1 MLRDVYWRQ
10 YPIDL
15 LNDEKMGYI
24 ESKMPAGYE
33 YAPYMFY
40 ITALKLADDDGIF
53 DLEDGIIFARLMR
66 VKDVQ
71 IVFDIA
77 NLMRKYKIMYRL
89 SDDEN
94 IQLCGIVDWSYSDKK
109 KRTLAERKQVV
120 IAAIER
126 ERAKSMS
133 TKDFGPV
140 GCAGKCNDIPQSTAC
155 VGKCND
161 IPQGPGTAAPVPA
174 QNAPELAQSAV
185 FFMPEDDKNRK
196 NVVINADDD
205 KNAENVTDIQTDRQ
219 TDIQEVHTNTHTQ
232 QQATGYGLIECP
244 PPAACQNSIP
254 AVADTQNSETENQ
267 TDSEQAASSGD
278 NAMLAEQ
285 ALSQGETS
293 SEKIDT
299 ALFDYLNDFFVKNCY
314 GYKPKQSAKAIQQLA
329 DKISEISDEMNPPVD
344 VAAVLCTEY
353 KKMTEGGRSEYWK
366 GQPLL
371 PAYMIK
377 PRCWME
383 LMQYAGK
390 ILATKNNQ
398 NHFYEAMEKA
408 RIQADVE
415 HDEIVEHMNSEYE
428 KYGIDP
434 NSPSAAMELLR
445 ARSLEKNAQKPE
457 EQAKELEMPEDIF

>member
-1 MLRDVYWRQ
+1 VYWRQ

-120 IAAIER
+120 MAAIER

-161 IPQGPGTAAPVPA
+161 IPQGPGNIAPVPA
-174 QNAPELAQSAV
+174 QDAPEPAQSAV

-205 KNAENVTDIQTDRQ
+205 KSGENVTDIQTDS
-219 TDIQEVHTNTHTQ
+219 TDSTIQEVHTNTHTQ
-232 QQATGYGLIECP
+232 QQATGYGPIEGP
-244 PPAACQNSIP
+244 PPAACQNSRP
-254 AVADTQNSETENQ
+254 AVADIQNSETDNE
-267 TDSEQAASSGD
+267 THSEQAACSD
-278 NAMLAEQ
+278 EITQLAEQ
-285 ALSQGETS
+285 AMSIAGNSEETKS
-293 SEKIDT
+293 AVCKKLE
-299 ALFDYLNDFFVKNCY
+299 DFFVKFCY
-314 GYKPKQSAKAIQQLA
+314 GYDKKHGRHSVVKIADRICKLA
-329 DKISEISDEMNPPVD
+329 DDKNPAD
-344 VAAVLCTEY
+344 CICDILCKEF
-353 KKMTEGGRSEYWK
+353 KKMSDTGSGNPYWK
-366 GQPLL
+366 GIALL
-371 PAYMIK
+371 PSNMLKDSVWSY
-377 PRCWME
+377 
-383 LMQYAGK
+383 LMGFAGR
-390 ILATKNNQ
+390 ILAKQSKNNAFLREAEKYKADAEKEQ
-398 NHFYEAMEKA
+398 NNV
-408 RIQADVE
+408 ADFLNE
-415 HDEIVEHMNSEYE
+415 EYR

-434 NSPSAAMELLR
+434 EDPDRVQKMLIARNAEQNGKQEEPSY
-445 ARSLEKNAQKPE
+445 
-457 EQAKELEMPEDIF
+457 DVF

>member
-24 ESKMPAGYE
+24 ESQMPAGYE

-53 DLEDGIIFARLMR
+53 ALDDGVIFARLMR
-66 VKDVQ
+66 VKDIELVYA
-71 IVFDIA
+71 VA
-77 NLMRKYKIMYRL
+77 NLMRKYKIIYRL
-89 SDDEN
+89 SDDSM
-94 IQLCGIVDWSYSDKK
+94 LCGIVDWTYSDKK
-109 KRTLAERKQVV
+109 KRTMAERKQAAA
-120 IAAIER
+120 AAIER

-133 TKDFGPV
+133 TRDFGPA

-161 IPQGPGTAAPVPA
+161 IPQGPGNNPQVPA
-174 QNAPELAQSAV
+174 IVAPQQAQSAV

-205 KNAENVTDIQTDRQ
+205 KNAENVTDIQTDS
-219 TDIQEVHTNTHTQ
+219 TNNTVQEVHTNTHTQ
-232 QQATGYGLIECP
+232 QQATGYGLIEGP

-267 TDSEQAASSGD
+267 TDSEDAISLND
-278 NAMLAEQ
+278 IDHLAEQ
-285 ALSQGETS
+285 ALSQGEKV
-293 SEKIDT
+293 SEKKDT

-314 GYKPKQSAKAIQQLA
+314 GYKPKQSAKAIEQLA

-398 NHFYEAMEKA
+398 NHFFEAMEKA
-408 RIQADVE
+408 RKQADAE
-415 HDEIVEHMNSEYE
+415 HDEIVEHMNSEYD

-434 NSPSAAMELLR
+434 NSPSAVMELLR

>member
-33 YAPYMFY
+33 YAPYMYY

-53 DLEDGIIFARLMR
+53 DLDDGIIFARLMR
-66 VKDVQ
+66 VDNIQ
-71 IVFDIA
+71 IVFDVT
-77 NLMRKYKIMYRL
+77 NLMRQYKIIYRL
-89 SDDEN
+89 SDDS
-94 IQLCGIVDWSYSDKK
+94 QLCGIVDWTYSDKK

-120 IAAIER
+120 MAAIER
-126 ERAKSMS
+126 ERAKTLS

-140 GCAGKCNDIPQSTAC
+140 GCAGKCDDIPQSTAC

-161 IPQGPGTAAPVPA
+161 IPQGPGTAAPVQA
-174 QNAPELAQSAV
+174 QDAPEPAQSAV

-205 KNAENVTDIQTDRQ
+205 KSGENVTDIQTDS
-219 TDIQEVHTNTHTQ
+219 TNNTVQEVHTNTHTQ
-232 QQATGYGLIECP
+232 QQATGYGPIEGP

-254 AVADTQNSETENQ
+254 AVADTQKSETENQ
-267 TDSEQAASSGD
+267 TDSEQAASSGEIT
-278 NAMLAEQ
+278 MLAQE
-285 ALSQGETS
+285 AMSIANGET
-293 SEKIDT
+293 EKKDT

-314 GYKPKQSAKAIQQLA
+314 GYKPKQSASAIQRLA
-329 DKISEISDEMNPPVD
+329 AEVNKLSDEVNPSVE
-344 VAAVLCTEY
+344 VAAVLCGEY
-353 KKMTEGGRSEYWK
+353 KKMCDGARSDYWK
-366 GQPLL
+366 GQPVL
-371 PAYMIK
+371 PAYMLK

-383 LMQYAGK
+383 LLQYAGK

-398 NHFYEAMEKA
+398 NKFDQAMKEARQKVDAE
-408 RIQADVE
+408 R
-415 HDEIVEHMNSEYE
+415 DEVAQWQNEEYA

-434 NSPSAAMELLR
+434 ASPSATMELLR
-445 ARSLEKNAQKPE
+445 AKSLQQKEEPE
-457 EQAKELEMPEDIF
+457 EREMPEDIF

>member
-140 GCAGKCNDIPQSTAC
+140 GCAGKCNDIPQSAAC

-161 IPQGPGTAAPVPA
+161 IPQGPGNIAPVPA
-174 QNAPELAQSAV
+174 QDAPEPAQSAV

-205 KNAENVTDIQTDRQ
+205 KSGENVTDIQTDS
-219 TDIQEVHTNTHTQ
+219 TNNTVQEVHTNTHTQ
-232 QQATGYGLIECP
+232 QQTPACGPNMGPTADVCP
-244 PPAACQNSIP
+244 NSIP
-254 AVADTQNSETENQ
+254 AVADIQNSETDNE
-267 TDSEQAASSGD
+267 THSEQAACSD
-278 NAMLAEQ
+278 EITQLAEQ
-285 ALSQGETS
+285 AMSIAGNSEETKS
-293 SEKIDT
+293 AVCKKLE
-299 ALFDYLNDFFVKNCY
+299 DFFVKFCY
-314 GYKPKQSAKAIQQLA
+314 GYDKKHGKHSIVKIADRICKLA
-329 DKISEISDEMNPPVD
+329 DDKNPAD
-344 VAAVLCTEY
+344 CICDILCKEF
-353 KKMTEGGRSEYWK
+353 KKMNETGSGNPYWK
-366 GQPLL
+366 GIALL
-371 PAYMIK
+371 PSNMLKDSVWSY
-377 PRCWME
+377 
-383 LMQYAGK
+383 LMGFAGR
-390 ILATKNNQ
+390 ILAKQSKDNAFLREAEKYKADAEKEQNNVAEFL
-398 NHFYEAMEKA
+398 NE
-408 RIQADVE
+408 
-415 HDEIVEHMNSEYE
+415 EYR

-434 NSPSAAMELLR
+434 EDPDRVQKMLIARNSEQNGKQEEPSY
-445 ARSLEKNAQKPE
+445 
-457 EQAKELEMPEDIF
+457 DVF

>member
-24 ESKMPAGYE
+24 ESQMPAGYE

-53 DLEDGIIFARLMR
+53 ALDDGVIFARLMR
-66 VKDVQ
+66 VKDIELVYA
-71 IVFDIA
+71 VA
-77 NLMRKYKIMYRL
+77 NLMRKYKIIYRL
-89 SDDEN
+89 SDDSM
-94 IQLCGIVDWSYSDKK
+94 LCGIVDWTYSDKK
-109 KRTLAERKQVV
+109 KRTMAERKQAAA
-120 IAAIER
+120 AAIER

-133 TKDFGPV
+133 TRDFGPA

-161 IPQGPGTAAPVPA
+161 IPQGPGNIAPVPA
-174 QNAPELAQSAV
+174 QDTPEPAQSAV

-205 KNAENVTDIQTDRQ
+205 KNAENVTDIQTDS
-219 TDIQEVHTNTHTQ
+219 TNNTVQEVHTNTHTQ
-232 QQATGYGLIECP
+232 QQATGYGLIEGP

-254 AVADTQNSETENQ
+254 AVADTQNSETKNQ

-278 NAMLAEQ
+278 IAMLAEQ

-293 SEKIDT
+293 SEKKDT

-314 GYKPKQSAKAIQQLA
+314 GYKPKQSAKAIEQLA

-371 PAYMIK
+371 PSYMIK

-398 NHFYEAMEKA
+398 NHFFEAMEKA
-408 RIQADVE
+408 RVQADAE

-434 NSPSAAMELLR
+434 NKPSAVMELLR

-457 EQAKELEMPEDIF
+457 EQVAETEIPEDIF